1 MLKGTDLMQSHDGAP
16 LFDGLSLTLDDG
28 ARAALVGPNGVG
40 KTTLLRLLAGVDAP
54 ERGAVALGVGDRAS
68 YLPQDVLD
76 PRATIDDLLRRALGE
91 VWEVRL
97 ELDAHE
103 HDLTDFDAYGDAQAR
118 FEALGGWALE
128 ARLDEARRRLAIEH
142 LDRGARL
149 GELSGGEAARCLLAS
164 VLLGDP
170 TVLLLDEPT
179 NHLDADGRAWLA
191 EWLEGF
197 DGTLLTVSH
206 DRDFL
211 DATVDRI
218 YELSPEG
225 LEAYEGGYT
234 AYREERARRR
244 ERLALVVEAQ
254 EKKRK
259 RLEADIA
266 MTARQAQYT
275 ERTIPRA
282 IAPKFKRYAKKVAKK
297 SKAREH
303 RLQREM
309 QAETWVRAPREPAAF
324 KVQLES
330 DGGGKRLVAAL
341 RGVTV
346 PGVLE
351 GVDLTLHAGDRVALV
366 GPNGSGKS
374 TLLHL
379 LSGRVV
385 PADGDVDVRGETRLL
400 PQVGVAEVPAGTL
413 GGAPVADGAELGLLA
428 WFRAQTSLPEAEAR
442 TLLAHYRLG
451 SDAIDRPLARLSPG
465 ERARVHV
472 AAIVGGGAELI
483 LLDEPTNHL
492 DFDTLEVIEAALRGY
507 RGTLVVATHDR
518 PMIDAIDC
526 ERVICVRSRR
536 IEE

>member
-1 MLKGTDLMQSHDGAP
+1 MLKGTDLSKSHDGAP

-40 KTTLLRLLAGVDAP
+40 KTTLLRLLAGVDVP
-54 ERGAVALGVGDRAS
+54 ERGAVALGAHDRAG

-103 HDLTDFDAYGDAQAR
+103 RDLVDLDAYGEAQAR

-128 ARLDEARRRLAIEH
+128 ARLDEARRRLGIEH

-149 GELSGGEAARCLLAS
+149 GALSGGEAARCLLAS

-170 TVLLLDEPT
+170 SVLLLDEPT

-191 EWLEGF
+191 EWLAGF

-206 DRDFL
+206 DRAFL

-218 YELSPEG
+218 YELSPDG
-225 LEAYEGGYT
+225 LEVYEGGYT
-234 AYREERARRR
+234 DYREARERRR
-244 ERLALVVEAQ
+244 ERLAQLVEAQ
-254 EKKRK
+254 EKQRK

-266 MTARQAQYT
+266 MTARQAQWT
-275 ERTIPRA
+275 ERTVSRA
-282 IAPKFKRYAKKVAKK
+282 EAPKLKRYAKKVAKK
-297 SKAREH
+297 SKAREG
-303 RLQREM
+303 RLRREM
-309 QAETWVRAPREPAAF
+309 AAETWVRAPRDPAVF
-324 KVQLES
+324 KVQLDSE
-330 DGGGKRLVAAL
+330 DGGKRLVAAL

-346 PGVLE
+346 PGVLDDI
-351 GVDLTLHAGDRVALV
+351 DLTLHAGERVALV
-366 GPNGSGKS
+366 GPNGAGKS

-379 LSGRVV
+379 LSG
-385 PADGDVDVRGETRLL
+385 ALQAEGVDARAETRLL
-400 PQVGVAEVPAGTL
+400 PQT
-413 GGAPVADGAELGLLA
+413 PVRLPDMGLLE
-428 WFRAQTSLPEAEAR
+428 WFREQTSLPEAEAR

-451 SDAIDRPLARLSPG
+451 SEAIDRPLARLSPG

-492 DFDTLEVIEAALRGY
+492 DFDTLEVIEAALRAY
-507 RGTLVVATHDR
+507 RGTLVIATHDR
-518 PMIDAIDC
+518 RLIEAVECD
-526 ERVICVRSRR
+526 RVLEVRDGHVQEVGMRVQ
-536 IEE
+536 